1 MAKKKKQSWLAVLY
15 WVLFILLVWLIYR
28 NIEDYSALVTT
39 FQNANWVLLG
49 YAFLIAVGSLY
60 IYSLVFES
68 NFKVLS
74 DVKEFPRSFQEYLI
88 SYFLSLTT
96 PLGATGGQAYMV
108 TYLKRQGF
116 STLRSLFSII
126 AANLSYMTVFF
137 ALLAVT
143 LRYLSIQHNL
153 TDYQVG
159 ATLFILFYAGLF
171 AMILL
176 TFLVLPN
183 FSIRFA
189 RVIAKIVNWFPSR
202 VVKQN
207 MVEEE
212 KIDKYTKEIMEMSE
226 NFDKSILKFVGTIKF
241 SAALH
246 FFNIVTL
253 FLIFQA
259 YGTAVP
265 ISSLLIVYCVLVLFS
280 ITAPTPQGIG
290 FAEGLAHLAAIS
302 IGITGSQSLMAIL
315 TFRLFTIWLPVL
327 LGFILF
333 RAKVKSST

>member
-1 MAKKKKQSWLAVLY
+1 
-15 WVLFILLVWLIYR
+15 
-28 NIEDYSALVTT
+28 
-39 FQNANWVLLG
+39 
-49 YAFLIAVGSLY
+49 
-60 IYSLVFES
+60 
-68 NFKVLS
+68 
-74 DVKEFPRSFQEYLI
+74 
-88 SYFLSLTT
+88 
-96 PLGATGGQAYMV
+96 
-108 TYLKRQGF
+108 
-116 STLRSLFSII
+116 
-126 AANLSYMTVFF
+126 MTVFF